1 MKGLMQNAPLMISSL
16 LQTGADV
23 FGGSE
28 VVSVVAGEGVVRH
41 TYRDINQRA
50 KQLAQ
55 ALGDAGIGM
64 TDRVA
69 TLAWN
74 DHRHLEIYYGVSGI
88 GAVCHTIN
96 PRLFPEQLIYII
108 NHAED
113 RIIMVDPMFVPL
125 IEKIID
131 NCPKLEKIVLNMGV
145 SGAVTDR
152 KVLTQAMDEMT
163 LIAGQKPVETIAR
176 KSEAGFKIRDG
187 MKIGCK
193 VTLRGT
199 RMYEFLDRLIT
210 IAMPRIRD
218 FRGLNG
224 KGFDGRGNYAMGLKE
239 HIVFPEID
247 YDKVD
252 EIRGMDIVICTT
264 ATTDAEAK
272 SLLTQFNMPFN
283 S

>member
-28 VVSVVAGEGVVRH
+28 VVSVIAGEGVVRH

-131 NCPKLEKIVLNMGV
+131 LWLATLV
-145 SGAVTDR
+145 SLCARLSSAVISSWTTPAR
-152 KVLTQAMDEMT
+152 IPLTLLAAIET
-163 LIAGQKPVETIAR
+163 PIPVPQKR
-176 KSEAGFKIRDG
+176 
-187 MKIGCK
+187 
-193 VTLRGT
+193 
-199 RMYEFLDRLIT
+199 
-210 IAMPRIRD
+210 MPRSTRPSATAV
-218 FRGLNG
+218 
-224 KGFDGRGNYAMGLKE
+224 AMRHAGS
-239 HIVFPEID
+239 
-247 YDKVD
+247 
-252 EIRGMDIVICTT
+252 G
-264 ATTDAEAK
+264 
-272 SLLTQFNMPFN
+272 
-283 S
+283 

>member
-28 VVSVVAGEGVVRH
+28 VVSVIAGEGVVRH

-131 NCPKLEKIVLNMGV
+131 NCPKLEKIVVLCTAENLPDTALDAVVYEDFIGAFDGEMEWPEFDENAASSLCYT
-145 SGAVTDR
+145 SGTTGNPKGALYSHRSTVLHALMAGTPAVTGT
-152 KVLTQAMDEMT
+152 LTD
-163 LIAGQKPVETIAR
+163 
-176 KSEAGFKIRDG
+176 
-187 MKIGCK
+187 
-193 VTLRGT
+193 
-199 RMYEFLDRLIT
+199 
-210 IAMPRIRD
+210 PR
-218 FRGLNG
+218 
-224 KGFDGRGNYAMGLKE
+224 
-239 HIVFPEID
+239 
-247 YDKVD
+247 
-252 EIRGMDIVICTT
+252 
-264 ATTDAEAK
+264 
-272 SLLTQFNMPFN
+272 SL
-283 S
+283 